1 MGIIG
6 VGEEE
11 EMPTIRP
18 SADIR
23 NNYQEISK
31 LCKQTGKPV
40 YITVNGKGD
49 TAVIDIDVLDD
60 LYARLEL
67 YEKLAAGMKQ
77 IDDGKGL
84 THEQVFSKFR
94 G

>member
-1 MGIIG
+1 
-6 VGEEE
+6 
-11 EMPTIRP
+11 MPTIRP

-49 TAVIDIDVLDD
+49 TAIIDIDILDD

-67 YEKLAAGMKQ
+67 YEKLTAGIKQ
-77 IDDGKGL
+77 IDEGNGL
-84 THEQVFSKFR
+84 THEQVFAKFR
-94 G
+94 SGNE

>member
-1 MGIIG
+1 
-6 VGEEE
+6 
-11 EMPTIRP
+11 MPTIRP

-49 TAVIDIDVLDD
+49 TAVIDSDVLDD

-67 YEKLAAGMKQ
+67 YEKLAGGMKQ

-94 G
+94 DGSV